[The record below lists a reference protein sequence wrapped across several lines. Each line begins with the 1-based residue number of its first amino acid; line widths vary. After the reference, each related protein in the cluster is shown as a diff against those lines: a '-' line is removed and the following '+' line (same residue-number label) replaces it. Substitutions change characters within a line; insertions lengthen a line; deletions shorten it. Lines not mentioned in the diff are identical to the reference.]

1 MGSIFVMPQAP
12 TAKQQ
17 HLLDHIREWER
28 KYACTPTQTELAKA
42 CGYRSTNAVRS
53 HLQRLEKKG
62 LLVRQPHKARAV
74 FLAKSGRKK
83 TQQVREER
91 NEIPLLGNIA
101 AGPLIEA
108 IENREKSL
116 PLSPALFQG
125 VDLFALKVCG
135 DSMKEAGI
143 LSGDIAIINRQPD
156 ITKFD
161 IAAVMLDG
169 EVTLKRV
176 IKRVDKV
183 VLQAANSEFKDLVIP
198 LHEGSN
204 LSILG
209 KMVGLVRTEIN

>member
-1 MGSIFVMPQAP
+1 MPQTP

-17 HLLDHIREWER
+17 YLLDQIREWER
-28 KYACTPTQTELAKA
+28 KYACIPTQTELADV
-42 CGYRSTNAVRS
+42 CGYRSTNAVRT
-53 HLQRLEKKG
+53 HLQQLEKKG
-62 LLVRQPHKARAV
+62 LIVRQPHKARAM
-74 FLAKSGRKK
+74 FLAKPGRKK
-83 TQQVREER
+83 AHASEDRAG
-91 NEIPLLGNIA
+91 IPLLGNIA

-108 IENREKSL
+108 IESRDKAL

>member
-1 MGSIFVMPQAP
+1 MPQTP

-28 KYACTPTQTELAKA
+28 KYACMPTQTELAKA

-62 LLVRQPHKARAV
+62 LIVRQPHKARAV

-83 TQQVREER
+83 NQQGREER
-91 NEIPLLGNIA
+91 REIPLLGKIA
-101 AGPLIEA
+101 AGQLIEA
-108 IENREKSL
+108 IESRDQSL
-116 PLSPALFQG
+116 PLSPVLFQG
-125 VDLFALKVCG
+125 ADLFALKVCG

-176 IKRVDKV
+176 VRREGKI
-183 VLQAANSEFKDLVIP
+183 VLRAANSEFKDMIIP
-198 LHEGSN
+198 IHEGSN
-204 LSILG
+204 LRILG